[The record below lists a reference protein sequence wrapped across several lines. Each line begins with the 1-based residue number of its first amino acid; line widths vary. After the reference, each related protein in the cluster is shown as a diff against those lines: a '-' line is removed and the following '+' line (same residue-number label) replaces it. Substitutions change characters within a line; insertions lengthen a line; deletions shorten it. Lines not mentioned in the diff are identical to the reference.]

1 MKKTLQFLGF
11 KKTKT
16 RKKFDYYFIKGFT
29 LVEIIGAIVLL
40 TVIGL
45 IIYPVINNLISDS
58 KDDLYKKQIEELE
71 RISNTWVTRNYKKLK
86 LEAGYS
92 YNLSFEEL
100 KEAGLIS
107 EQHIKNP
114 KTGELLEGCITLSYN
129 SENKNYDIKYDS
141 ECQAYGET
149 KHPTIVLSTNS
160 GVING
165 YGYATSNFD
174 VVVSGSNITSYMY
187 CKGEYECEP
196 DTKVESSSGIIPI
209 SNNGTTYVCAIG
221 TNEFMSSEKVCKVY
235 KLDKTKPE
243 EGELVIDGTLGENGW
258 YVSDVK
264 LSVRDVEGVTSTL
277 NITEITRDTSGTEI
291 IMTSKNNK
299 TGAVKVTNY
308 TVKVDKTKPTVG
320 ELVINGTKGNNGWY
334 KSDVVFSVVNGN
346 DTLSGHADTISSIAS
361 ITKDTKGT
369 KVIVTTKD
377 KAGNTSTKEYTVKVD
392 KTAPTAGTLTINGEK
407 GSGDWYL
414 SDVTFTINDGSDATS
429 GHAKT
434 TSTHT
439 SVIGETTGTK
449 VVVTTIDNAGNTST
463 REYNIKIDKNK
474 PTEGTLVI
482 DGTLGENGW
491 YVSDVKLSV
500 KDIEG
505 VTSTLNITEITSD
518 TSGQEVV
525 MTTKNNKT
533 GAVKVT
539 KYTIKVD
546 KTKPT
551 VGELAINGTK
561 GNNGWYTSDVTFSV
575 KNGSDST
582 SGHATTTSS
591 ITSIIKDTKGT
602 KVIVTTKDKAG
613 NTSTKEY
620 IVKVDKTAPTAGTL
634 TISGTKGSG
643 DWYLSD
649 VTLTVNNGSDSTS
662 GHAKTTSTHTSV
674 SGNTS
679 GTKVVVT
686 TVDNAGNTSTR
697 EYNIKIDKNK
707 PTEGTL
713 VIDGTLGENGW
724 YVSNVN
730 LSVKDIEGVTSTLNI
745 NKITSNTAGTEVVM
759 TSKNNKTGAVKVTK
773 YTVKVDKTKPTVGEL
788 VINGTKGNNGW
799 YTSDVTFSVKNG
811 SDSMSGHSKTTSSIT
826 SITKDTTGTKVVV
839 TTKDKAGNT
848 ATKEYTVK
856 VDKTAP
862 IPGTL
867 TISGTKGLGDWY
879 LSDVT
884 LKVND
889 GSDVTSGHA
898 KTTSTHT
905 SVSGNTSGT
914 KVVVTTVDNAGNT
927 STREYNIKIDKEEPE
942 EGTLIIDGNLGEN
955 GWYVSDVKLSVSDTA
970 GITST
975 LNITEI
981 TSDTKG
987 TEVVMTSTND
997 TTGAV
1002 KVTKYTVKVDK
1013 TKPTVGELV
1022 ISGTKGDNG
1031 WYKSNVTF
1039 SVKNGSDSTSGHAS
1053 TTSSI
1058 TSITKDTKGTKVVV
1072 TTKDKAGNTSTK
1084 EYIVKMD
1091 KTAPI
1096 PGTLTISGTKGL
1108 GEWYLSD
1115 VTLKVNDGSDST
1127 SGHASTTST
1136 HTSVV
1141 GNTSGT
1147 VVTVTTKDKAG
1158 NTATRKYTIR
1168 IDKNEPTA
1176 GTLIIDGNLGENGWY
1191 VSDVKLSVSDT
1202 AGITSTL
1209 NITKIT
1215 SDTKGTEV
1223 TMTSKNNTTGA
1234 VKVTKYTVKVDKT
1247 KPTIGKLVING
1258 TEGNNG
1264 WYKSN
1269 VTFSVTNGSDTLS
1282 GHASTTSSIS
1292 SITKDTKGTKVILT
1306 TKDKAGNITT
1316 KEYTIKMDKTA
1327 PTTPTSMNFVFG
1339 NWSQYTDNT
1348 WTNQSIY
1355 AASTTSNPGPS
1366 GSSDTTSGLWKYQI
1380 STDNVNW
1387 VDYNYTASG
1396 IYLMS
1401 TDGVHTRYFRAVDN
1415 AGNVSSII
1423 SRTAK
1428 VDKTAPTVPTV
1439 TYNSGSNSCSWKNN
1453 YNLTLN
1459 SSDSLSGVRV
1469 YQVDWTGD
1477 SASNSD
1483 VASNFIPWNGYS
1495 SCNNRFRAVDNAG
1508 NVSEWTG
1515 VHHIHMDTE
1524 KPAHTNW
1531 WWGTVN
1537 KDIAQLYIQTTDNV
1551 GISRVQCPTSTATGG
1566 YNNWHWFNAVWDSSQ
1581 NAYRCDIT
1589 PSTFG
1594 HYNQTYTTHLYI
1606 YDHAGNGGY
1615 YNATNANIP
1624 VNERFL
1630 RSEILSE
1637 SIKGSNVTW
1646 TTAWQTGNTS
1656 GLYSQSTSKGTTYYF
1671 RGNPTNNY
1679 IKFANKIWRIIRVN
1693 EDGTVKIMLNDAVS
1707 GDIFNSSTYGF
1718 DKMYYSNSNL
1728 KNIVNSWYNTNITGT
1743 NASKVVTG
1751 SYFCEA
1757 AKLMYFSGS
1766 VGNFSVPVK
1775 ENYTPNFECATDGN
1789 GKGLVTAS
1797 VGLITYDEIA
1807 FAGGW
1812 YYDFSLSYP
1821 YYLNNANLADRARW
1835 TMSPAGNNSDS
1846 SYALAFIIYNGGA
1859 WHTAVSSGSLISPV
1873 VNLKGDIAITG
1884 SGTSSDPYVPKN

>member
-1 MKKTLQFLGF
+1 MT
-11 KKTKT
+11 
-16 RKKFDYYFIKGFT
+16 I
-29 LVEIIGAIVLL
+29 
-40 TVIGL
+40 IGL

-71 RISNTWVTRNYKKLK
+71 RISNTWVAKNYKKLK

-407 GSGDWYL
+407 GSEDWYL
-414 SDVTFTINDGSDATS
+414 SDVTLTVNDGSDATS

-551 VGELAINGTK
+551 VGELVINGTK

-799 YTSDVTFSVKNG
+799 YTSDVTFSVKDG
-811 SDSMSGHSKTTSSIT
+811 SDSM
-826 SITKDTTGTKVVV
+826 
-839 TTKDKAGNT
+839 
-848 ATKEYTVK
+848 
-856 VDKTAP
+856 
-862 IPGTL
+862 
-867 TISGTKGLGDWY
+867 
-879 LSDVT
+879 
-884 LKVND
+884 
-889 GSDVTSGHA
+889 
-898 KTTSTHT
+898 
-905 SVSGNTSGT
+905 
-914 KVVVTTVDNAGNT
+914 
-927 STREYNIKIDKEEPE
+927 
-942 EGTLIIDGNLGEN
+942 
-955 GWYVSDVKLSVSDTA
+955 
-970 GITST
+970 
-975 LNITEI
+975 
-981 TSDTKG
+981 
-987 TEVVMTSTND
+987 
-997 TTGAV
+997 
-1002 KVTKYTVKVDK
+1002 
-1013 TKPTVGELV
+1013 
-1022 ISGTKGDNG
+1022 
-1031 WYKSNVTF
+1031 
-1039 SVKNGSDSTSGHAS
+1039 SGHAS

-1058 TSITKDTKGTKVVV
+1058 TSITKDTKGTKVILTTKDNAGNTTTKEYIIKMDKTAPTIEMVNPTNGNWTNKNIEITSNFSDNISGIVPSSLAWSDDNTNWHNYSNTNTTTFKDTWSGEGNRTGYNKVCDYAGNCSTTSTPIRIDKTNPIVGELVVASGTLGTNGWYTSNVVFSVKNGSDALSGHGSTTSSISSITTNTKGTNVVV
-1072 TTKDKAGNTSTK
+1072 TTKDKAGNSTAK
-1084 EYIVKMD
+1084 TYTFKVD
-1091 KTAPI
+1091 KNAP
-1096 PGTLTISGTKGL
+1096 TITPKYSTVTIGSIS
-1108 GEWYLSD
+1108 EVNVSD
-1115 VTLKVNDGSDST
+1115 LFIINYST
-1127 SGHASTTST
+1127 SGGSI
-1136 HTSVV
+1136 
-1141 GNTSGT
+1141 
-1147 VVTVTTKDKAG
+1147 KC
-1158 NTATRKYTIR
+1158 
-1168 IDKNEPTA
+1168 
-1176 GTLIIDGNLGENGWY
+1176 
-1191 VSDVKLSVSDT
+1191 
-1202 AGITSTL
+1202 
-1209 NITKIT
+1209 
-1215 SDTKGTEV
+1215 
-1223 TMTSKNNTTGA
+1223 
-1234 VKVTKYTVKVDKT
+1234 
-1247 KPTIGKLVING
+1247 
-1258 TEGNNG
+1258 
-1264 WYKSN
+1264 N
-1269 VTFSVTNGSDTLS
+1269 V
-1282 GHASTTSSIS
+1282 A
-1292 SITKDTKGTKVILT
+1292 K
-1306 TKDKAGNITT
+1306 
-1316 KEYTIKMDKTA
+1316 
-1327 PTTPTSMNFVFG
+1327 
-1339 NWSQYTDNT
+1339 
-1348 WTNQSIY
+1348 
-1355 AASTTSNPGPS
+1355 TSNIKG
-1366 GSSDTTSGLWKYQI
+1366 
-1380 STDNVNW
+1380 VN
-1387 VDYNYTASG
+1387 NP
-1396 IYLMS
+1396 L
-1401 TDGVHTRYFRAVDN
+1401 
-1415 AGNVSSII
+1415 
-1423 SRTAK
+1423 K
-1428 VDKTAPTVPTV
+1428 
-1439 TYNSGSNSCSWKNN
+1439 C
-1453 YNLTLN
+1453 
-1459 SSDSLSGVRV
+1459 
-1469 YQVDWTGD
+1469 
-1477 SASNSD
+1477 
-1483 VASNFIPWNGYS
+1483 
-1495 SCNNRFRAVDNAG
+1495 
-1508 NVSEWTG
+1508 
-1515 VHHIHMDTE
+1515 
-1524 KPAHTNW
+1524 
-1531 WWGTVN
+1531 
-1537 KDIAQLYIQTTDNV
+1537 
-1551 GISRVQCPTSTATGG
+1551 TATGG
-1566 YNNWHWFNAVWDSSQ
+1566 NGLTASASIIVKNPLVSIAVTKNPNKMEYRLGDAFDKTGMVVTATYKDGTTRAVTNYTLSMETRESDSRGNKRDGGYGLNYLYPERNDKKNIIDISYTEDSVTATTNIGINTYIYPDQVVKYYVVASYYDIYDISDINWSNPTHYFGIYGDYRSYDNDYSNTTYGCKYTVGSNYLLSTSTNKNYMCTLKYDFYTLITDGSYWDSGYYEKDRNYILTRTNNVGYSSGTAIWLSDIDNNASADSQ
-1581 NAYRCDIT
+1581 NVTLTVD
-1589 PSTFG
+1589 
-1594 HYNQTYTTHLYI
+1594 
-1606 YDHAGNGGY
+1606 
-1615 YNATNANIP
+1615 
-1624 VNERFL
+1624 EL
-1630 RSEILSE
+1630 RP
-1637 SIKGSNVTW
+1637 TW
-1646 TTAWQTGNTS
+1646 YMGVACNR
-1656 GLYSQSTSKGTTYYF
+1656 GTCT
-1671 RGNPTNNY
+1671 
-1679 IKFANKIWRIIRVN
+1679 IRHTMN
-1693 EDGTVKIMLNDAVS
+1693 SLKVS
-1707 GDIFNSSTYGF
+1707 G
-1718 DKMYYSNSNL
+1718 K
-1728 KNIVNSWYNTNITGT
+1728 
-1743 NASKVVTG
+1743 
-1751 SYFCEA
+1751 
-1757 AKLMYFSGS
+1757 
-1766 VGNFSVPVK
+1766 
-1775 ENYTPNFECATDGN
+1775 
-1789 GKGLVTAS
+1789 
-1797 VGLITYDEIA
+1797 
-1807 FAGGW
+1807 
-1812 YYDFSLSYP
+1812 SYP
-1821 YYLNNANLADRARW
+1821 IVVE
-1835 TMSPAGNNSDS
+1835 AG
-1846 SYALAFIIYNGGA
+1846 F
-1859 WHTAVSSGSLISPV
+1859 
-1873 VNLKGDIAITG
+1873 
-1884 SGTSSDPYVPKN
+1884 

>member
-1 MKKTLQFLGF
+1 MVRLNYASNKSTHEGYLDNQNHKGLKIDPFCGF
-11 KKTKT
+11 CFGK
-16 RKKFDYYFIKGFT
+16 KGFT

-71 RISNTWVTRNYKKLK
+71 RISNTWVAKNYKKLK

-141 ECQAYGET
+141 KCQAYGET

-196 DTKVESSSGIIPI
+196 DTKVESSSGTIPI

-243 EGELVIDGTLGENGW
+243 EGELVIDGTLGNNGW

-361 ITKDTKGT
+361 ITSDTKGT

-414 SDVTFTINDGSDATS
+414 SDVTLTVNDGSDVTS

-505 VTSTLNITEITSD
+505 VTSTLNITKITSD

-582 SGHATTTSS
+582 SGHANTISSISS
-591 ITSIIKDTKGT
+591 ITSDTKGT

-811 SDSMSGHSKTTSSIT
+811 SDATSGHASTTSSIT
-826 SITKDTTGTKVVV
+826 SIRKDTTGTKVVV

-884 LKVND
+884 LTVNN
-889 GSDVTSGHA
+889 GSDATSGHA

-914 KVVVTTVDNAGNT
+914 KVVVTTIDNAGNT

-942 EGTLIIDGNLGEN
+942 EGTLVIDGNLGEN

-1039 SVKNGSDSTSGHAS
+1039 SVKNGSDSTSGHAT

-1084 EYIVKMD
+1084 EY
-1091 KTAPI
+1091 
-1096 PGTLTISGTKGL
+1096 TI
-1108 GEWYLSD
+1108 
-1115 VTLKVNDGSDST
+1115 
-1127 SGHASTTST
+1127 
-1136 HTSVV
+1136 
-1141 GNTSGT
+1141 
-1147 VVTVTTKDKAG
+1147 
-1158 NTATRKYTIR
+1158 
-1168 IDKNEPTA
+1168 
-1176 GTLIIDGNLGENGWY
+1176 
-1191 VSDVKLSVSDT
+1191 
-1202 AGITSTL
+1202 
-1209 NITKIT
+1209 
-1215 SDTKGTEV
+1215 
-1223 TMTSKNNTTGA
+1223 
-1234 VKVTKYTVKVDKT
+1234 
-1247 KPTIGKLVING
+1247 
-1258 TEGNNG
+1258 
-1264 WYKSN
+1264 
-1269 VTFSVTNGSDTLS
+1269 
-1282 GHASTTSSIS
+1282 
-1292 SITKDTKGTKVILT
+1292 
-1306 TKDKAGNITT
+1306 
-1316 KEYTIKMDKTA
+1316 
-1327 PTTPTSMNFVFG
+1327 
-1339 NWSQYTDNT
+1339 
-1348 WTNQSIY
+1348 
-1355 AASTTSNPGPS
+1355 
-1366 GSSDTTSGLWKYQI
+1366 
-1380 STDNVNW
+1380 
-1387 VDYNYTASG
+1387 
-1396 IYLMS
+1396 
-1401 TDGVHTRYFRAVDN
+1401 
-1415 AGNVSSII
+1415 
-1423 SRTAK
+1423 K
-1428 VDKTAPTVPTV
+1428 VDKTAPTIKMVNPSNGNWTNQNIEITSNFSDSISGIVPSSLAWSDDNTNWHNYSNTSTTTFKDTWSGEGNRTGYNRVCDYAGNCSTTSTPIRIDKTAPTIPTV
-1439 TYNSGSNSCSWKNN
+1439 TYNGGSNSCSWKNN
-1453 YNLTLN
+1453 YNITLN
-1459 SSDSLSGVRV
+1459 SSDSLSGIQK
-1469 YQVDWTGD
+1469 YQFDVDLNGTVD
-1477 SASNSD
+1477 YETTNP
-1483 VASNFIPWNGYS
+1483 NFVPWNGYS
-1495 SCNNRFRAVDNAG
+1495 TCGDRFRAVDNVG
-1508 NVSEWTG
+1508 NISEWTET
-1515 VHHIHMDTE
+1515 HHIHMDTE
-1524 KPAHTNW
+1524 KPVHVTS

-1537 KDIAQLYIQTTDNV
+1537 KDIAQLYIMATDNV

-1566 YNNWHWFNAVWDSSQ
+1566 YNNWHWFDAVWDSSKK
-1581 NAYRCDIT
+1581 AYRCDIT

-1594 HYNQTYTTHLYI
+1594 HYNQTYKTHLYI

-1615 YNATNANIP
+1615 YKETSTYINKK
-1624 VNERFL
+1624 L
-1630 RSEILSE
+1630 YEI
-1637 SIKGSNVTW
+1637 V
-1646 TTAWQTGNTS
+1646 
-1656 GLYSQSTSKGTTYYF
+1656 ST
-1671 RGNPTNNY
+1671 
-1679 IKFANKIWRIIRVN
+1679 
-1693 EDGTVKIMLNDAVS
+1693 
-1707 GDIFNSSTYGF
+1707 NSSCTSYTENYPNTDTNYTTLNLNSGCTSAQIDLILYNAIKKGDVIKVTY
-1718 DKMYYSNSNL
+1718 S
-1728 KNIVNSWYNTNITGT
+1728 VTR
-1743 NASKVVTG
+1743 TG
-1751 SYFCEA
+1751 SYYMSILDNQHINNNGGISCDP
-1757 AKLMYFSGS
+1757 LCSTQYFKYYISSSGIS
-1766 VGNFSVPVK
+1766 KTTKTIIALYDTDFYKIGIVK
-1775 ENYTPNFECATDGN
+1775 NTYDY
-1789 GKGLVTAS
+1789 TAS
-1797 VGLITYDEIA
+1797 FQIYDITI
-1807 FAGGW
+1807 
-1812 YYDFSLSYP
+1812 
-1821 YYLNNANLADRARW
+1821 
-1835 TMSPAGNNSDS
+1835 
-1846 SYALAFIIYNGGA
+1846 NG
-1859 WHTAVSSGSLISPV
+1859 VKV
-1873 VNLKGDIAITG
+1873 
-1884 SGTSSDPYVPKN
+1884 Y